1 MAKLKAGDKAP
12 DFRANN
18 QEGKEISLND
28 FKGKKVI
35 LFFYPKD
42 DTPGCTAT
50 ACNLRDNFPEL
61 KTKGYEVIGVSPDDV
76 SSHEKFVEKYK
87 LPFNLVADPDK
98 VIMNAYGTWGE
109 KNMYGKITTGVLRTT
124 YIIDENGVIE
134 KVINKVDTANHTEQ
148 IFK

>member
-1 MAKLKAGDKAP
+1 MAKLKAGEKAP
-12 DFRANN
+12 DFKANN
-18 QEGKEISLND
+18 QNGEEISLND

-61 KTKGYEVIGVSPDDV
+61 KTKGFEVIGVSPDDV

-87 LPFNLVADPDK
+87 LPFNLVADPEK
-98 VIMNAYGTWGE
+98 EIMNAYGAWGE

-124 YIIDENGVIE
+124 YIIDENGIIE